1 MTVKFTAAFLERKM
15 AEHKRWQHDV
25 EKELLDEVMIEMAEA
40 LKLPAFAKRAE
51 AAVLPFPDPEQW
63 SGRGPQRF
71 VRAR

>member
-1 MTVKFTAAFLERKM
+1 MSVKYSYEFLERRM
-15 AEHKRWQHDV
+15 VEHKRWQHDV
-25 EKELLDEVMIEMAEA
+25 EKELLDEVMGEMAEA
-40 LKLPAFAKRAE
+40 LRTPAFAKRAE